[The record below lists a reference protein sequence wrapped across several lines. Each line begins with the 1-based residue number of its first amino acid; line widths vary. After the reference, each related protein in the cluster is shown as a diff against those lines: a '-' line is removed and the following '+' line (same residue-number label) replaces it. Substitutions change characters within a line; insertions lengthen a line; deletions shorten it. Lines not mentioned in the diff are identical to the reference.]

1 MIFWAISSSSRRGK
15 LIKKWSF
22 CTIFGTDLF
31 FDTISSDRP
40 EEISRY
46 ALGVEILQFETG
58 AGPNLEFSISGA
70 RTEGGGM
77 LRRR

>member
-1 MIFWAISSSSRRGK
+1 M
-15 LIKKWSF
+15 KKSLF

-31 FDTISSDRP
+31 FDTISSVEAR
-40 EEISRY
+40 EISRY
-46 ALGVEILQFETG
+46 ALGAEILQFETG
-58 AGPNLEFSISGA
+58 AGPNLEFSNSGA